1 MEVELP
7 NEYHLRQMSE
17 TIRVLET
24 EQVELISVP
33 VPEFE
38 DGDPADIVHDFSR
51 VCTSVCKSE
60 TLSVVAK
67 LRLHI

>member
-7 NEYHLRQMSE
+7 NHLRQMSE

-51 VCTSVCKSE
+51 VCAWKDGNSDVG
-60 TLSVVAK
+60 AK